1 MSARRGAERTFV
13 DLLWFDPAV
22 ARRLRTTAAF
32 KPVFGSGPDLGPKSV
47 SDPEEPDVRERRD
60 VLRVLT
66 GVSALDGEPLRRAIQ
81 EQYDD
86 PATFSHPLVV
96 VTGDLAPSF
105 DEVATL
111 KASVQIGTALGGG
124 DKRIRD
130 ATAVAAEALRG
141 DPPPRETALGFA
153 RSIVEAAA
161 KSGGPPINH
170 AITRLLLD
178 QRAFRKRHLF
188 GAPRL
193 RTDLWLAGS
202 GSPIP
207 VYLPEAAEA
216 TLPCLAKIRVRLL
229 AEVRPQ
235 EDYAESASE
244 SFLAFALGRVLT
256 GA

>member
-1 MSARRGAERTFV
+1 MAPTPADPSGVQGDLRGCSGSRPQAPRATRKSADLRARRDA
-13 DLLWFDPAV
+13 
-22 ARRLRTTAAF
+22 
-32 KPVFGSGPDLGPKSV
+32 
-47 SDPEEPDVRERRD
+47 
-60 VLRVLT
+60 LRVLT
-66 GVSALDGEPLRRAIQ
+66 SASPLDGEALRHAIE
-81 EQYDD
+81 EQFAD
-86 PATFSHPLVV
+86 PATYSHPLVL

-105 DEVATL
+105 DELATL
-111 KASVQIGTALGGG
+111 KVAVQIGGALGGG

-130 ATAVAAEALRG
+130 ATAVAGEALRG

-153 RSIVEAAA
+153 RSIVDAAA
-161 KSGGPPINH
+161 KSGGPPLQQS
-170 AITRLLLD
+170 ITRLLLD

-193 RTDLWLAGS
+193 RAELWLAGS

-235 EDYAESASE
+235 EDYAESAVE
-244 SFLAFALGRVLT
+244 SLLAFAMGRVLS